1 MNKNRNT
8 EHKANIMTNEK
19 HCSYPA
25 HFSKTEYGTITE
37 QSVGEHSENTA
48 KISSDIL
55 NRIGLASV
63 GELGGWL
70 HDIGK
75 CSEDFKSMMLKLEE
89 DENARTGKV
98 IHTFYGVKFVMDELC
113 DKSDNMS
120 ILTSELIAAAVG
132 GHHGQ
137 FDIYDSKG
145 CDGIEHRLNSDIPYD
160 KTFLNF
166 CSECKTKEE
175 LSAMFSSAVHEVGL
189 FTQRINASGYEDTH
203 FYLGMLYRMI
213 LSSLIEGDRYDTAD
227 FMSGGEYSKNY
238 PVSSC
243 DWGMYLKRVEGKL
256 DTMPKDGEINAARRK
271 ISDMCAQFG
280 DMDSGLYRLSV
291 PTGGGKTL
299 SSLRA
304 ALAHA
309 EKHKKSRIFYVIPLL
324 SILDQNAKVIRANI
338 EDDSIILEHHSNV
351 ISESKASDSENKT
364 IETDKNKLLTENWD
378 SPIVI
383 TTLVQFLN
391 TLFDGRTSCIR
402 RFHSLIDSVIVI
414 DEVQT
419 VPYKMLSLFNLA
431 INFLTRFCGATVVL
445 SSATQPEFS
454 AKKFPMD
461 NAKNM
466 IQTDESLLSVFR
478 RTKVYDLT
486 QRGMDEE
493 EIAYM
498 AEEKSMEYGS
508 ALVICNKRAEAAKMY
523 KAMSD
528 FVGCRVYHLS
538 NSLCTAHRRKLL
550 DNIITDLKEG
560 RRVLCFATQLVEAG
574 VDFSFGCVIRLLA
587 GVDNIVQSAGR
598 CNRNGESDETS
609 PVYVVRLK
617 GERMEHLEDIKRSQN
632 AAEVFLYRYEAD
644 PEMFDSDIIS
654 EKSIKFYYEHLFG
667 NAKVGACEFTVRNL
681 GTIFDMLSCNNG
693 FCAKIKSESE
703 NNRFCAKV
711 EPTHVMRQAFKTA
724 GDYFEVF
731 DDDTQDF
738 VVPYGY
744 GNELI
749 TELSSER
756 CMYDLEYRRKIIKKC
771 AEYTVSLRQYE
782 VKKLSEMQAFYTV
795 CEGGVAVLHEGYYDD
810 SLGFV
815 IDGTNDIEAMFL

>member
-1 MNKNRNT
+1 
-8 EHKANIMTNEK
+8 
-19 HCSYPA
+19 
-25 HFSKTEYGTITE
+25 
-37 QSVGEHSENTA
+37 
-48 KISSDIL
+48 
-55 NRIGLASV
+55 
-63 GELGGWL
+63 
-70 HDIGK
+70 
-75 CSEDFKSMMLKLEE
+75 
-89 DENARTGKV
+89 
-98 IHTFYGVKFVMDELC
+98 MD
-113 DKSDNMS
+113 
-120 ILTSELIAAAVG
+120 G
-132 GHHGQ
+132 
-137 FDIYDSKG
+137 
-145 CDGIEHRLNSDIPYD
+145 
-160 KTFLNF
+160 
-166 CSECKTKEE
+166 
-175 LSAMFSSAVHEVGL
+175 
-189 FTQRINASGYEDTH
+189 
-203 FYLGMLYRMI
+203 
-213 LSSLIEGDRYDTAD
+213 
-227 FMSGGEYSKNY
+227 
-238 PVSSC
+238 
-243 DWGMYLKRVEGKL
+243 
-256 DTMPKDGEINAARRK
+256 
-271 ISDMCAQFG
+271 
-280 DMDSGLYRLSV
+280 GLYRLSV

-309 EKHKKSRIFYVIPLL
+309 EKHKKSRIFFVIPLL

-528 FVGCRVYHLS
+528 SVGCRVYHLS

-550 DNIITDLKEG
+550 DDIISDLKEG
-560 RRVLCFATQLVEAG
+560 HRVLCFATQLVEAG

-598 CNRNGESDETS
+598 CNRNGESEETA

-644 PEMFDSDIIS
+644 PEMFDRDIIS
-654 EKSIKFYYEHLFG
+654 EKSIKFYYEQLYK
-667 NAKVGACEFTVRNL
+667 NAKVGACEFTVKNL

-693 FCAKIKSESE
+693 FCAKI
-703 NNRFCAKV
+703 
-711 EPTHVMRQAFKTA
+711 EPSHVMRQAFKTA
-724 GDYFEVF
+724 GDNFEVF

-756 CMYDLEYRRKIIKKC
+756 CMFDLEYRRKIIKKC

-795 CEGGVAVLHEGYYDD
+795 CEGGVAVLREGYYDD